1 MTIGVGSRMT
11 DSSASARGAIGED
24 LPRRRAIVF
33 IVFLG
38 IVSLF
43 GDMTYEGARSITGP
57 YLGMLGVTATTIG
70 IVSGF
75 GELMGYGARLVSGYV
90 GDRSGN
96 YWAVTI
102 VGYVLNLFAVPLLA
116 LAGAWQLAVVLIVAE
131 RMGRG
136 IRAPVRDAMLSHAA
150 SQTGLGW
157 GFGLHQ
163 ALDQFGAV
171 IGPLVV
177 SFILFVGSG
186 YQAAFGWLVIPA
198 LLSMSVLLAARYLFP
213 RPHDFE
219 LTPPPLEGTGLAPV
233 FWIYIV
239 AVAFIAAGYA
249 DFPLIAYH
257 FDKAQ
262 IMPAAWIPILYALAM
277 GVDGVGAL
285 VLGSLFD
292 RIGIRTMILATVASA
307 AAAPLVFLGNFP
319 LAVAGMACW
328 GVGTGAQ
335 DSIMRAT
342 VARLAPQQ
350 RRATAFGIMNAIYGI
365 AWFAGS
371 VLLGVLY
378 DLSIVAVVLASM
390 LLQATALPIFAWLS
404 ARERVADRTP

>member
-1 MTIGVGSRMT
+1 MS
-11 DSSASARGAIGED
+11 DSKIATAGLGPANGR
-24 LPRRRAIVF
+24 LPRRRAILF

-57 YLGMLGVTATTIG
+57 FLGALGMTAMTIG
-70 IVSGF
+70 IIAGF
-75 GELMGYGARLVSGYV
+75 GELMGYGARLVSGYI
-90 GDRSGN
+90 GDRTGR

-102 VGYVLNLFAVPLLA
+102 AGYLLNLFAVPLLA
-116 LAGAWQLAVVLIVAE
+116 LAGHWQLAVVLIIAE
-131 RMGRG
+131 RIGRG
-136 IRAPVRDAMLSHAA
+136 IRSPVRDAMLSHAA

-163 ALDQFGAV
+163 ALDQLGAV
-171 IGPLVV
+171 AGPLLV
-177 SFILFVGSG
+177 SGILFVGSG
-186 YQAAFGWLVIPA
+186 YQAAFGWLLVPA
-198 LLSMSVLLAARYLFP
+198 LLSMGVLLAARYLFP

-219 LTPPPLEGTGLAPV
+219 LAPPPLEGAGLAPV
-233 FWIYIV
+233 FWVYIV

-249 DFPLIAYH
+249 DFSLIAYH
-257 FDKAQ
+257 FDKAR
-262 IMPAAWIPILYALAM
+262 IMPGAWIPILYAVAM
-277 GVDGVGAL
+277 AVDGVGAL

-292 RIGIRTMILATVASA
+292 RIGIRTMMLATIVSA

-319 LAVAGMACW
+319 MTIIGMACW

-342 VARLAPQQ
+342 ISRLAPQQ
-350 RRATAFGIMNAIYGI
+350 RRATAFGIMNAVYGI

-371 VLLGVLY
+371 VLLGALY
-378 DLSIVAVVLASM
+378 DVSIVSVALVSAV
-390 LLQATALPIFAWLS
+390 LQAAALPIFVWLA
-404 ARERVADRTP
+404 AREP

>member
-1 MTIGVGSRMT
+1 MA
-11 DSSASARGAIGED
+11 DSEIATGRAAPASEA
-24 LPRRRAIVF
+24 LPRRSAIVF

-38 IVSLF
+38 VVSLF

-90 GDRSGN
+90 GDRSGH

-102 VGYVLNLFAVPLLA
+102 VGYILNLFAVPLLA
-116 LAGAWQLAVVLIVAE
+116 LAGAWQIAVILIVLE
-131 RMGRG
+131 RVGRG
-136 IRAPVRDAMLSHAA
+136 IRVPVRDAMLSHAA
-150 SQTGLGW
+150 SRTGLGW

-163 ALDQFGAV
+163 ALDQLGAV
-171 IGPLVV
+171 LGPLVISLV
-177 SFILFVGSG
+177 LFVGSG
-186 YQAAFGWLVIPA
+186 YQRAFAWLLIPA

-213 RPHDFE
+213 RPHDFD
-219 LTPPPLEGTGLAPV
+219 LTPAALEREGLAPV
-233 FWIYIV
+233 FWVYIA

-262 IMPAAWIPILYALAM
+262 IVPAVWIPILYAVAM
-277 GVDGVGAL
+277 GVDGIGAL
-285 VLGSLFD
+285 ALGSLFD
-292 RIGIRTMILATVASA
+292 RIGIRTMILATVISA
-307 AAAPLVFLGNFP
+307 AAAPLVFLGNFA
-319 LAVAGMACW
+319 LAVIGMACW
-328 GVGTGAQ
+328 GIGTGAQ

-342 VARLAPQQ
+342 VARLAPAQ
-350 RRATAFGIMNAIYGI
+350 RRATAFGIMNAVYGV
-365 AWFAGS
+365 AWFLGS

-378 DLSIVAVVLASM
+378 DASLLAVALASL
-390 LLQATALPIFAWLS
+390 LLQAAALPIFLWL
-404 ARERVADRTP
+404 AAAER

>member
-1 MTIGVGSRMT
+1 MANSNP
-11 DSSASARGAIGED
+11 SAAEADLAEET
-24 LPRRRAIVF
+24 LPRQRAILF

-116 LAGAWQLAVVLIVAE
+116 LAGAWQLAVVLIIAE
-131 RMGRG
+131 RIGRG

-163 ALDQFGAV
+163 ALDQIGAV

-177 SFILFVGSG
+177 SGVLFVGSG

-198 LLSMSVLLAARYLFP
+198 ALSMGVLLAARYLFP

-219 LTPPPLEGTGLAPV
+219 LAPPPLEREGLAPV

-262 IMPAAWIPILYALAM
+262 IMPAAWIPILYAVAM

-292 RIGIRTMILATVASA
+292 RIGIRTMILATIASA
-307 AAAPLVFLGNFP
+307 AAAPLVFLGDFP
-319 LAVAGMACW
+319 LAVIGMACW

-342 VARLAPQQ
+342 VSRLAPQQ
-350 RRATAFGIMNAIYGI
+350 RRATAFGIMNAIYGL

-378 DLSIVAVVLASM
+378 DRSIVAVVLASM
-390 LLQATALPIFAWLS
+390 LLQAAALPIFAWLA
-404 ARERVADRTP
+404 ARES

>member
-1 MTIGVGSRMT
+1 MANSNP
-11 DSSASARGAIGED
+11 SAAEADLAEET
-24 LPRRRAIVF
+24 LPRQRAILF

-116 LAGAWQLAVVLIVAE
+116 LAGAWQLAVVLIIAE
-131 RMGRG
+131 RIGRG

-163 ALDQFGAV
+163 ALDQIGAV

-177 SFILFVGSG
+177 SGVLFVGSG

-198 LLSMSVLLAARYLFP
+198 ALSMGVLLAARYLFP

-219 LTPPPLEGTGLAPV
+219 LAPPPLEREGLAPV

-262 IMPAAWIPILYALAM
+262 IMPAAWIPILYAVAM

-307 AAAPLVFLGNFP
+307 AAAPLVFLGDFP
-319 LAVAGMACW
+319 LAVIGMACW

-342 VARLAPQQ
+342 VSRLAPQQ
-350 RRATAFGIMNAIYGI
+350 RRATAFGIMNAIYGL

-378 DLSIVAVVLASM
+378 DRSIVAVVLASM
-390 LLQATALPIFAWLS
+390 LLQAAALPIFTWLA
-404 ARERVADRTP
+404 ARER

>member
-1 MTIGVGSRMT
+1 MANSNP
-11 DSSASARGAIGED
+11 SGAEAD
-24 LPRRRAIVF
+24 LAEETLPRQRAILF

-116 LAGAWQLAVVLIVAE
+116 LAGAWQLAVVLIIAE
-131 RMGRG
+131 RIGRG

-163 ALDQFGAV
+163 ALDQIGAV

-177 SFILFVGSG
+177 SGVLFVGSG

-198 LLSMSVLLAARYLFP
+198 ALSMGVLLAARYLFP

-219 LTPPPLEGTGLAPV
+219 LAPPPLEREGLAPV

-262 IMPAAWIPILYALAM
+262 IMPAAWIPILYAVAM

-292 RIGIRTMILATVASA
+292 RIGIRTMILATIASA
-307 AAAPLVFLGNFP
+307 AAAPLVFLGDFP
-319 LAVAGMACW
+319 LAVIGMACW

-342 VARLAPQQ
+342 VSRLAPQQ
-350 RRATAFGIMNAIYGI
+350 RRATAFGIMNAIYGL

-378 DLSIVAVVLASM
+378 DRSIVAVVLASM
-390 LLQATALPIFAWLS
+390 LLQAAALPIFAWLA
-404 ARERVADRTP
+404 ARES

>member
-1 MTIGVGSRMT
+1 MANSNP
-11 DSSASARGAIGED
+11 SGAEAD
-24 LPRRRAIVF
+24 LAEETLPRQRAILF

-116 LAGAWQLAVVLIVAE
+116 LAGAWQLAVVLIIAE
-131 RMGRG
+131 RIGRG

-163 ALDQFGAV
+163 ALDQIGAV

-177 SFILFVGSG
+177 SGVLFVGSG

-198 LLSMSVLLAARYLFP
+198 ALSMGVLLAARYLFP

-219 LTPPPLEGTGLAPV
+219 LAPPPLEREGLAPV

-262 IMPAAWIPILYALAM
+262 IMPAAWIPILYAVAM

-292 RIGIRTMILATVASA
+292 RIGIRTMILATIASA
-307 AAAPLVFLGNFP
+307 AAAPLVFLGDFP
-319 LAVAGMACW
+319 LAVIGMACW

-342 VARLAPQQ
+342 VSRLAPQQ
-350 RRATAFGIMNAIYGI
+350 RRATAFGIMNAIYGL

-378 DLSIVAVVLASM
+378 DRSIVAVVLASM
-390 LLQATALPIFAWLS
+390 LLQAAALPIFAWLA
-404 ARERVADRTP
+404 ARESRGLVG

>member
-1 MTIGVGSRMT
+1 MANSNP
-11 DSSASARGAIGED
+11 SAAEADLAEAT
-24 LPRRRAIVF
+24 LPRQRAILF

-116 LAGAWQLAVVLIVAE
+116 LAGAWQLAVVLIIAE
-131 RMGRG
+131 RIGRG

-163 ALDQFGAV
+163 ALDQIGAV

-177 SFILFVGSG
+177 SGVLFVGSG

-198 LLSMSVLLAARYLFP
+198 ALSMGVLLAARYLFP

-219 LTPPPLEGTGLAPV
+219 LAPPPLEREGLAPV

-262 IMPAAWIPILYALAM
+262 IMPAAWIPILYAVAM

-307 AAAPLVFLGNFP
+307 AAAPLVFLGDFP
-319 LAVAGMACW
+319 LAVIGMACW

-342 VARLAPQQ
+342 VSRLAPQQ
-350 RRATAFGIMNAIYGI
+350 RRATAFGIMNAIYGL

-378 DLSIVAVVLASM
+378 DRSIVAVVLASM
-390 LLQATALPIFAWLS
+390 LLQAAALPIFTWLA
-404 ARERVADRTP
+404 ARER

>member
-1 MTIGVGSRMT
+1 MPESNATATRTSPANET
-11 DSSASARGAIGED
+11 
-24 LPRRRAIVF
+24 LPRRSAILF

-38 IVSLF
+38 VVSLF
-43 GDMTYEGARSITGP
+43 GDMTYEGARSIVGP
-57 YLGMLGVTATTIG
+57 YLGLLGVTATTIG

-75 GELMGYGARLVSGYV
+75 GELMGYGARLLSGYV
-90 GDRSGN
+90 GDRTGN

-102 VGYVLNLFAVPLLA
+102 AGYVLNLFAVPLLA
-116 LAGAWQLAVVLIVAE
+116 LAGAWQIAVVLIVLE

-136 IRAPVRDAMLSHAA
+136 IRSPVRDAMLSHAA

-163 ALDQFGAV
+163 ALDQLGAV
-171 IGPLVV
+171 LGPLIV
-177 SFILFVGSG
+177 SGVLFAGSG
-186 YQAAFGWLVIPA
+186 YQTAFAWLVVPA
-198 LLSMSVLLAARYLFP
+198 LLSMAVLLAARFLFP

-219 LTPPPLEGTGLAPV
+219 LTPPLSETQGLAPV
-233 FWIYIV
+233 FWVYIV

-262 IMPAAWIPILYALAM
+262 IMPAAWIPILFAVAM

-285 VLGSLFD
+285 ALGSLFD
-292 RIGIRTMILATVASA
+292 RIGIRTMILATIVSA

-319 LAVAGMACW
+319 LAVMGMACW
-328 GVGTGAQ
+328 GLGTGAQ
-335 DSIMRAT
+335 DSVMRAT
-342 VARLAPQQ
+342 MARLAPQQ
-350 RRATAFGIMNAIYGI
+350 RRATAFGIMNAIYGV

-378 DLSIVAVVLASM
+378 DVSIIAVVLASA
-390 LLQATALPIFAWLS
+390 LLQAAALPIFAWLA
-404 ARERVADRTP
+404 AREPNERRA